1 MKRIEETLR
10 AIRPPEPPGPAACAR
25 PPVPAEGLGALG
37 RLAETLRTIYHSRA
51 SAGGPRAAGTPLRK
65 LLLVAAADH
74 GVSARGVSRY
84 PQATTAELVGDVL
97 GGRSAIARLAPGLRV
112 RAVVT
117 DFGMKGEAPGGS
129 SGWAEFE
136 RSRVASGTEDVTERP
151 AMSRETALEAVHAG
165 IAALDRSCEGW
176 DVDLVGIG
184 DLGLGST
191 ISACAIAAALT
202 GRPVDSLCRSSSEP
216 DAARVE
222 LVRRTV
228 ERASPDPD
236 DAVAVLGEYGGLEI
250 GALAGV
256 CLAAGARRIPVLLD
270 GAVSTA
276 AACLAV
282 RLAPA
287 VRGYL
292 VASHEAAMK
301 AHGALLE
308 QLGLEPLLRLR
319 LDLGEGTG
327 AVLAMS
333 LVEAAWTLV
342 RGA

>member
-10 AIRPPEPPGPAACAR
+10 SIRPPESPEPRQRAR
-25 PPVPAEGLGALG
+25 PPVPAEGLGTLG
-37 RLAETLRTIYHSRA
+37 RLGETLRAIYHSRER
-51 SAGGPRAAGTPLRK
+51 AGGPRGAGAPLRK
-65 LLLVAAADH
+65 LLFVAAADH
-74 GVSARGVSRY
+74 GASARGVSRY

-97 GGRSAIARLAPGLRV
+97 AGRSAVARLAPGLRL
-112 RAVVT
+112 RAVIT
-117 DFGMKGEAPGGS
+117 DFGIKGEVPGEP

-136 RSRVASGTEDVTERP
+136 RSHVASGTEDISERA
-151 AMSRETALEAVHAG
+151 AMSRETALESIRAG

-216 DAARVE
+216 DAARTG

-250 GALAGV
+250 GALAGA
-256 CLAAGARRIPVLLD
+256 CLAASARRIPVLLD

-292 VASHEAAMK
+292 VASHEAAMR
-301 AHGALLE
+301 AHGALLGE
-308 QLGLEPLLRLR
+308 LGLEPLLRLR

-333 LVEAAWTLV
+333 LIEAAWTLV
-342 RGA
+342 KGE